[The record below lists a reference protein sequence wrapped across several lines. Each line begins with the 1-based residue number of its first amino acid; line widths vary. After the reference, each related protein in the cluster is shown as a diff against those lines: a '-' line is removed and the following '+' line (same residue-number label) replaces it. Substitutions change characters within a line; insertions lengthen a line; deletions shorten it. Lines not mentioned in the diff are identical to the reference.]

1 MKRDQGGCDTKG
13 HHVGQAVVF
22 GAEIA
27 LGARHARHPAVR
39 RIKDDRGQYGERG
52 GSETAAH
59 AGNCGV
65 ETGEQRTGRDD
76 VRQQEDA
83 AAAGCC
89 GTELGG

>member
-1 MKRDQGGCDTKG
+1 MKRDQRGCDTER

-27 LGARHARHPAVR
+27 LRARHPRHPSVR
-39 RIKDDRGQYGERG
+39 RIKDDRGQYGERS

-59 AGNCGV
+59 AGDEGV
-65 ETGEQRTGRDD
+65 EAREQRTGGDD

-83 AAAGCC
+83 AAASCR
-89 GTELGG
+89 GTQPGG